1 MSLGLLA
8 WASLASP
15 ALAAEDQAVN
25 LPDTQ
30 TTKAPTVDAGSTLLK
45 TILALALV
53 VGIIWVAYKLMK
65 KFNFRTSSS
74 GHGPAVEVISRT
86 QLDRDM
92 SVYVLRLGS
101 QVSVVSRSGSGSS
114 VLRTVNQE
122 EAEQLGLMS
131 SVNETDQRLKTALL
145 EIKARIKPGAKTASQ
160 GSVEELL
167 EDPDLDLM
175 VGDQGLATVDELLE
189 QER

>member
-1 MSLGLLA
+1 M
-8 WASLASP
+8 
-15 ALAAEDQAVN
+15 
-25 LPDTQ
+25 
-30 TTKAPTVDAGSTLLK
+30 
-45 TILALALV
+45 
-53 VGIIWVAYKLMK
+53 
-65 KFNFRTSSS
+65 
-74 GHGPAVEVISRT
+74 
-86 QLDRDM
+86 
-92 SVYVLRLGS
+92 
-101 QVSVVSRSGSGSS
+101 
-114 VLRTVNQE
+114 LRTVDQE

-145 EIKARIKPGAKTASQ
+145 EIKARIKPGAQNSSQ